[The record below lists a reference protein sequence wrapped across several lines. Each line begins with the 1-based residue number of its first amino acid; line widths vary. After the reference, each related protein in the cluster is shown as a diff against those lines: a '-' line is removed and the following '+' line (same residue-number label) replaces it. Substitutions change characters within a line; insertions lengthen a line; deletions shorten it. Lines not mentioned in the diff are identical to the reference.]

1 MTRRVFFSF
10 DYDRDIWRVGQIR
23 NSGLTKPDI
32 EAAGFIDSASW
43 ESVKRQTDEAIAW
56 WINTQLDGTSV
67 TVVLIGAETANSR
80 WVKYE
85 IDQSILR
92 GNGLLGIYIHNVK
105 SFLTGQTD
113 YQGKNRLMRSSI
125 PLPIPLLA
133 STAYGHSIEFMIGYF
148 RMVTITLVLGSKSQ
162 HKKSGNNKR
171 RGLRRNK
178 CLEQMLFFRLL
189 SF

>member
-1 MTRRVFFSF
+1 MARRVFFSF

-23 NSGLTKPDI
+23 NSGLTKPGI

-43 ESVKRQTDEAIAW
+43 ESVKRQTDEAIAR

-67 TVVLIGAETANSR
+67 TVVLIGTETANSR

-113 YQGKNRLMRSSI
+113 YQGRN
-125 PLPIPLLA
+125 PFDALA
-133 STAYGHSIEFMIGYF
+133 YNAYSLYRISETYRVYDWVLQDGYNNF
-148 RMVTITLVLGSKSQ
+148 GSWVEIAAQSA
-162 HKKSGNNKR
+162 GR
-171 RGLRRNK
+171 
-178 CLEQMLFFRLL
+178 
-189 SF
+189 